1 MSYDVMIQSKVKK
14 ISPVFFN
21 ELNQFLDYLVFKS
34 ESKPAQSEKISA
46 AQKSYENLLHY
57 AGQISISEDLKK
69 ELAESRTERYESVD

>member
-1 MSYDVMIQSKVKK
+1 MSYDVVIQSKVKK

-34 ESKPAQSEKISA
+34 ESKPAQGEKLSA

-57 AGQISISEDLKK
+57 AGQIKVLDKNEK
-69 ELAESRTERYESVD
+69 RN